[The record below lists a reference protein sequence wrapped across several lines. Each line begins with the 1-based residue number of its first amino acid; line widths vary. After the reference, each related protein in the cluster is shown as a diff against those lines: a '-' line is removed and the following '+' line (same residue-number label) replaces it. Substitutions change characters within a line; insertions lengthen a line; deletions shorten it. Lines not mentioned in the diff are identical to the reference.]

1 MSGLKQRSRIE
12 AAIMREI
19 AAQGLTFIA
28 PPVDVSD
35 EAAFPNI
42 AAAIAHARRL
52 RGVA

>member
-28 PPVDVSD
+28 PPVQITD
-35 EAAFPNI
+35 ETHPNI
-42 AAAIAHARRL
+42 AAAIAHARRM
-52 RGVA
+52 RGAA